1 MNLKKK
7 KEKNTQNAKLID
19 SRECHQWLPEAGV
32 REMGTG
38 SQKAQTSS
46 LYMVADAN

>member
-1 MNLKKK
+1 MWNLKKK
-7 KEKNTQNAKLID
+7 KKNTKCQAHRF
-19 SRECHQWLPEAGV
+19 REHYQWLPEAGV
-32 REMGTG
+32 GDMGTG